1 MVEVTV
7 LGIAQDGGHP
17 QPGCLRPCCANLTE
31 QHYPVSLGI
40 RSDEGAN
47 ILIEAT
53 RHLGDQFTVWGQT
66 HVDHL
71 LLTHAHFGHVDGL
84 GLFGRETLSAQGVQL
99 HVSEEM
105 YHLVDQTPQWN
116 LMVQQ
121 GVFEI
126 QTFAVGSALFDQGS
140 LKIEP
145 VRIPHRDELSDMHA
159 FILRGPNKSLL
170 FLPDHDSW
178 DETLTIHNCST
189 LRQWLSQMNIDIA
202 LLDGTFWSEDELG
215 GRDQSKVPHPP
226 VVQTLKMLGEKK
238 LGDPDI
244 FFTHLN
250 HTNPLYDQD
259 SEQMKQV
266 SQLGWGVVHQ
276 GQRFTL

>member
-40 RSDEGAN
+40 RSDEGTN

-53 RHLGDQFTVWGQT
+53 RHLGDQFTLWGQT
-66 HVDHL
+66 NVDHL

-84 GLFGRETLSAQGVQL
+84 GLFGRETLSAQGINL

-121 GVFEI
+121 GVFNI
-126 QTFAVGSALFDQGS
+126 QTFAAGTS
-140 LKIEP
+140 LYNKDEVIIEP

-159 FILRGPNKSLL
+159 FIIRGPNKSLL

-178 DETLTIHNCST
+178 DETLALHNCST
-189 LRQWLSQMNIDIA
+189 LRQWLSAMRIDVA
-202 LLDGTFWSEDELG
+202 LIDGTFWSEDELG
-215 GRDQSKVPHPP
+215 GRDQTQVPHPP
-226 VVQTLKMLGEKK
+226 VVQTLKMLGEKQQ
-238 LGDPDI
+238 GDPEI

-266 SQLGWGVVHQ
+266 TQLGWGVVHQ
-276 GQRFTL
+276 GQHFTL